1 MQKAKL
7 ILKSLSK
14 GIQLAVCRYV
24 LDIRNNGGGLF
35 PAGVDVARMFLQ
47 RGDIV
52 LIADSQVP
60 PSLSCMFGSWAS
72 SGGIKVEGDVISA
85 AQQCRAHR

>member
-1 MQKAKL
+1 MQKARL

-52 LIADSQVP
+52 LIADSQAP
-60 PSLSCMFGSWAS
+60 PGLSCMFGSGAS
-72 SGGIKVEGDVISA
+72 SRGIKMEGDVASA
-85 AQQCRAHR
+85 ARRHRAHR

>member
-1 MQKAKL
+1 MRPAGRPAPGALFLVSRDMDTQNSDLKL
-7 ILKSLSK
+7 LFGNGKSMMSK
-14 GIQLAVCRYV
+14 QRPVSRYV

-52 LIADSQVP
+52 LIADSQVL
-60 PSLSCMFGSWAS
+60 SL
-72 SGGIKVEGDVISA
+72 KP
-85 AQQCRAHR
+85 

>member
-1 MQKAKL
+1 MMSKQKP
-7 ILKSLSK
+7 LS
-14 GIQLAVCRYV
+14 RYV

-52 LIADSQVP
+52 LIADSQVL
-60 PSLSCMFGSWAS
+60 SL
-72 SGGIKVEGDVISA
+72 KP
-85 AQQCRAHR
+85 